1 MGETVMLAE
10 AVACLCWG
18 ALAGLILHHHRQCR
32 IGAALRLSLGLIA
45 VCGVILGFSRIALG
59 LHLDTIAIE
68 WVRFARV
75 AGPIAAC
82 VAMAEM
88 HRRMAR

>member
-10 AVACLCWG
+10 AVACLCWAFMSG
-18 ALAGLILHHHRQCR
+18 AILHHHRHAQ
-32 IGAALRLSLGLIA
+32 IGAILRLSLGVIA
-45 VCGVILGFSRIALG
+45 VCGVILGATRIAHG
-59 LHLDTIAIE
+59 LDMMSISVE
-68 WVRFARV
+68 WVRFARI

-88 HRRMAR
+88 HRRMLR